1 MCACRWLKF
10 LIFPMYAFWVPQ
22 IVYCARHDVR
32 QPLRPAYVIGIT
44 LTRLALPLYL
54 FGCPHNL
61 LGWQPRPGVCLGLCI
76 CMAVQV
82 RGFEP
87 RSWVA
92 VEPCQPKQTC

>member
-1 MCACRWLKF
+1 
-10 LIFPMYAFWVPQ
+10 MYAFWVPQ